1 MTKQEVRCL
10 AISLA
15 LSLTRHIYIY
25 TYMLAHA
32 VSLTHPHSFS
42 ASSIVHEHKV
52 MDECNITPSPIHAFA
67 CSPVHNV
74 RRLSSVYVLL
84 FSFIHL
90 FWILNCFRYSLEHRI
105 CQAQPPRR
113 GNSNGRSQ
121 RKAVLLS
128 FIFFP
133 FLFLSIIF
141 VLHLWVSLLYF
152 SRLFLLCF
160 LYFLMLLSITFST
173 SFLTPSACLYPYF
186 PRWGRRLLPCCSRQ
200 TNKGMCY
207 A

>member
-1 MTKQEVRCL
+1 
-10 AISLA
+10 
-15 LSLTRHIYIY
+15 
-25 TYMLAHA
+25 MLAHA

-152 SRLFLLCF
+152 FTTLSPVLSFLPHALIHHF
-160 LYFLMLLSITFST
+160 LY
-173 SFLTPSACLYPYF
+173 
-186 PRWGRRLLPCCSRQ
+186 LLPHSFRMFISIFPTVRKTSASVLLKADQQRDVLCLAWSPVLPRFLAVGCMWARV
-200 TNKGMCY
+200 TE
-207 A
+207 